1 MCVCS
6 VPIYEAKVNRWK
18 PSPATWSKTRLLA
31 RVRRHS
37 WKEQATKPRQK
48 WQVIHS
54 RAFYSEDTLQRP
66 RNCLPA
72 QSRCSGAAARC
83 HYLLPLPE
91 SLPHHTRL
99 RSEQAFWEFW
109 QGTEEQCKFSFITN
123 KTLRVGA
130 QKSALQ
136 KGTLAGGMAE
146 VCSSTS
152 TPGCWP
158 PQPRPSTLRTSQE
171 SNSFLIHRASPTHP
185 ATMPRASPPL
195 KSPRPFPPL
204 ESSFGLRASVPVF
217 GWQIYSILQR
227 PDQMSP
233 CLWRLP
239 QRALVYTGPP
249 LRYHLMIFLLTSEF
263 FFLNRLLNSFK
274 SI

>member
-1 MCVCS
+1 MCAGVQCQS
-6 VPIYEAKVNRWK
+6 MKLRLTDENQVLQREAKQDC
-18 PSPATWSKTRLLA
+18 LQ

-37 WKEQATKPRQK
+37 WKEQATTPRQK

-54 RAFYSEDTLQRP
+54 RAFYSEDTAAASRLA
-66 RNCLPA
+66 PA

-83 HYLLPLPE
+83 HCLLPLPE
-91 SLPHHTRL
+91 SLPHRARL
-99 RSEQAFWEFW
+99 TSEQAFWEFW
-109 QGTEEQCKFSFITN
+109 QGTGEQCKFSFITN

-136 KGTLAGGMAE
+136 KGTLAGDVAE

-152 TPGCWP
+152 TPGCRL

-185 ATMPRASPPL
+185 ADMPRASPPL

-204 ESSFGLRASVPVF
+204 ESSFGLRASVPLF

-233 CLWRLP
+233 CLWWLP

-249 LRYHLMIFLLTSEF
+249 LRITQWSFLLTSEF
-263 FFLNRLLNSFK
+263 FFFK
-274 SI
+274 